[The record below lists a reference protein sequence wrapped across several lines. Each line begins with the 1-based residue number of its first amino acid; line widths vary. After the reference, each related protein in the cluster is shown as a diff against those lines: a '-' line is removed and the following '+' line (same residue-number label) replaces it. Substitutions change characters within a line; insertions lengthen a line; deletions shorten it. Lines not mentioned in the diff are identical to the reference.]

1 MGDRIT
7 GGCLCGGVRFELDG
21 EPAFSSNCHCRGCQR
36 ASGSAYMPLMGFPK
50 DAVRVTGDVKYF
62 QRQADSGASESEG
75 FCPECG
81 ARLFAYAEAYED
93 FLLVRAGS
101 LDDPALYKPQA
112 DIYTASAQ
120 PWDHMDPD
128 LPKFPKMPPRNA

>member
-1 MGDRIT
+1 MRRRAFRSRWRAGIQY
-7 GGCLCGGVRFELDG
+7 EL
-21 EPAFSSNCHCRGCQR
+21 
-36 ASGSAYMPLMGFPK
+36 PLAFPK

-62 QRQADSGASESEG
+62 QRKGDSGASESEG

-81 ARLFAYAEAYED
+81 ARLFAHADALEGIS
-93 FLLVRAGS
+93 FVRAGS
-101 LDDPALYKPQA
+101 LDDPALYKPQM

-128 LPKFPKMPPRNA
+128 IPKFPQMPPMDG